1 MKKII
6 FVGLFIAVAVAIFLA
21 PFASSHPDGLE
32 KIAEEKGFLHKGEST
47 ELFHAPIPDY
57 EMPGVKQEK
66 IAVSIAGI
74 IGTLVTFFAAYGI
87 GYSIKKRRKSVV

>member
-6 FVGLFIAVAVAIFLA
+6 FVGLFIAIAVATFLA

-32 KIAEEKGFLHKGEST
+32 KVAEEKGFLNKGEST

-66 IAVSIAGI
+66 IAVSLAGI

-87 GYSIKKRRKSVV
+87 GYFMKTRKKNVA

>member
-6 FVGLFIAVAVAIFLA
+6 LTGLFIAVAIAIFLA

-32 KIAEEKGFLHKGEST
+32 KVADDKGFLHKGEST
-47 ELFHAPIPDY
+47 ELFSAPIPDY

-66 IAVSIAGI
+66 IAVSLAGI
-74 IGTLVTFFAAYGI
+74 IGTLVTFLAAYGI
-87 GYSIKKRRKSVV
+87 GYLMKLRRKNVV